1 MWFYYIK
8 YIISCFYDYGVFN
21 ESCKIKINF
30 CGYIFFK
37 LLIYDNLMFFIN
49 LFNVVLIN
57 D

>member
-37 LLIYDNLMFFIN
+37 LLIYDNLMLFIN
-49 LFNVVLIN
+49 LFIVVVIN